1 MEKIFFNDPCVKEGL
16 LKLLEIKDSDI
27 RALSLQQGLD
37 AIDKGIHAGG
47 AFSAILPLV
56 SLYYGGIIRIDPENP
71 TAPGQDQFILSKGH
85 AVAAMASVYAD
96 KGYFDPALLKNSR
109 SYDSILN
116 GHPGP
121 ILPGVQ
127 ISTGPLGQGVSAAVG
142 FALVGKKNPKN
153 DVYAMLGDGE
163 MQEGGVWEALMYAVD
178 QKLDNFCVIVDRNGG
193 QLDNVT
199 KMIIS
204 SDIVAKLEGFGYRVI
219 VANGTEYEP
228 VLDAFA
234 AFKNER
240 DGRPCAIVCD
250 ATKGFGSFSSAIN
263 GHKITLN
270 PAVGEKEMAR
280 QLERRAA
287 REKAFVEFYNELCC
301 DEVREELKDY
311 AADMNLVLSFEG
323 EELKAVEKGALVS
336 KMLRAA
342 PRCKKLRYDEAA
354 LPSYEVG
361 KDVQGSDVITAALK
375 VFAEDDRVVTIDSDL
390 SSTSGLYA
398 GVAAVD
404 KSRALNVGIAEANMM
419 NIAEGFAACGYN
431 AWTSTFCPFFDW
443 RVMRRIAV
451 SYQERL
457 EAIEREDGW
466 LSEGHGLDITFL
478 ATAADMDTQT
488 NGATH
493 MGNDDLL
500 FFSQMAHVKIITA
513 CDANE
518 LLAILKWIAEG
529 NRGLVY
535 LRMLRKA
542 SKTIY
547 PADFKF
553 EYGKGYTLREA
564 ENAKVVIVSYGR
576 GVYEALGAAEKLDAK
591 GIETKVVDMPS
602 IDEDLLAELYK
613 TGAKIVLA
621 EENNGLLADKLPG
634 ILLAKGLCVD
644 PSRLLCL
651 NMLGKD
657 GKPQFVHSGTYAQLS
672 AAFDLTADGIAK
684 RVEEAL

>member
-1 MEKIFFNDPCVKEGL
+1 
-16 LKLLEIKDSDI
+16 
-27 RALSLQQGLD
+27 
-37 AIDKGIHAGG
+37 
-47 AFSAILPLV
+47 
-56 SLYYGGIIRIDPENP
+56 
-71 TAPGQDQFILSKGH
+71 
-85 AVAAMASVYAD
+85 
-96 KGYFDPALLKNSR
+96 
-109 SYDSILN
+109 
-116 GHPGP
+116 
-121 ILPGVQ
+121 
-127 ISTGPLGQGVSAAVG
+127 
-142 FALVGKKNPKN
+142 
-153 DVYAMLGDGE
+153 
-163 MQEGGVWEALMYAVD
+163 
-178 QKLDNFCVIVDRNGG
+178 
-193 QLDNVT
+193 
-199 KMIIS
+199 
-204 SDIVAKLEGFGYRVI
+204 
-219 VANGTEYEP
+219 
-228 VLDAFA
+228 
-234 AFKNER
+234 
-240 DGRPCAIVCD
+240 
-250 ATKGFGSFSSAIN
+250 
-263 GHKITLN
+263 
-270 PAVGEKEMAR
+270 
-280 QLERRAA
+280 
-287 REKAFVEFYNELCC
+287 
-301 DEVREELKDY
+301 
-311 AADMNLVLSFEG
+311 
-323 EELKAVEKGALVS
+323 
-336 KMLRAA
+336 
-342 PRCKKLRYDEAA
+342 
-354 LPSYEVG
+354 
-361 KDVQGSDVITAALK
+361 
-375 VFAEDDRVVTIDSDL
+375 
-390 SSTSGLYA
+390 
-398 GVAAVD
+398 
-404 KSRALNVGIAEANMM
+404 MM